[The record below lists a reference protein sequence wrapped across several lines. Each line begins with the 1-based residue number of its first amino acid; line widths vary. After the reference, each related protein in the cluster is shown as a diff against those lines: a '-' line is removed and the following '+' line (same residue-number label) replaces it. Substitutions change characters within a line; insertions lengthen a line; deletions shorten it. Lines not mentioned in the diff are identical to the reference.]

1 MLAARAPRYRL
12 REAADL
18 AEGVPLGHADQPM
31 GAWKKRGGA
40 LLALVLLVSGCA
52 VNAPQDTLEPAGP
65 YAEQIDNLFMPVVW
79 IAVVVFVL
87 VQGLIV
93 FAVIRWRRRGDDD
106 DEMPIQMHGSTKLE
120 IGWTVLPALVLG
132 LIAVFTIPV
141 IFDLNEKPAGALEV
155 DVTGQKYW
163 WGFDY
168 PEGQTDFGISEG
180 IVTANELH
188 IPAGQP
194 VYLTL
199 TSPDVIHSFWAPRLN
214 GKRDVVPGRVHNW
227 SLEADEPGAYSGQ
240 CAEFCGT
247 SHANMRLKVV
257 AHDPAS
263 WDDWVAEMQTS
274 PIPPLAGP
282 AAEGFELFQQSGCAG
297 CHRIEGAYETVAPDA
312 PPAPDL
318 THLFTRDCFAGCIY
332 DLNDR
337 AELEAWL
344 RNPQRKAGSLMVIGD
359 LAEDDIDKLYA
370 YLETLE

>member
-1 MLAARAPRYRL
+1 MEPKAPRR
-12 REAADL
+12 RAGEGTDL
-18 AEGVPLGHADQPM
+18 AKAAPLGHAGRPM
-31 GAWKKRGGA
+31 RAWRKLGTA
-40 LLALVLLVSGCA
+40 SVALVLLAAGCA
-52 VNAPQDTLEPAGP
+52 SDAPQSALDPAGK
-65 YAEQIDNLFMPVVW
+65 YARQLHNLFVPVVW
-79 IAVVVFVL
+79 VALAVFVL
-87 VQGLIV
+87 VQGVIV
-93 FAVIRWRRRGDDD
+93 FAVIRWRRRPTDDD
-106 DEMPIQMHGSTKLE
+106 DDMPVQLHGNTKLE
-120 IGWTVLPALVLG
+120 IGWTILPALVLA
-132 LIAVFTIPV
+132 LVAVFTVPV
-141 IFDLNEKPAGALEV
+141 IFDLNAEPADALEV
-155 DVTGQKYW
+155 NVTGAKYW

-168 PEGQTDFGISEG
+168 PTDQPEFGINEG

-227 SLEADEPGAYSGQ
+227 SLQADEPGVYSGQ

-257 AHDPAS
+257 AHDPAG
-263 WDDWVAEMQTS
+263 WDDWVTEMQTA
-274 PIPPLAGP
+274 PVPPLAGAP
-282 AAEGFELFQQSGCAG
+282 AEGFELFQQRGCAA
-297 CHRIEGAYETVAPDA
+297 CHRVEGAYDVVAPDS

-337 AELEAWL
+337 AEVEAWL
-344 RNPQRKAGSLMVIGD
+344 RDPQRKAGSLMVIGP
-359 LAEDDIDKLYA
+359 LTEDDIDKLYA

>member
-1 MLAARAPRYRL
+1 MPARCRL
-12 REAADL
+12 RKAAELAKEASL
-18 AEGVPLGHADQPM
+18 SHADQPM
-31 GAWKKRGGA
+31 RAWKKLGATLIAVA
-40 LLALVLLVSGCA
+40 LLAGGCA
-52 VNAPQDTLEPAGP
+52 ANAPQDTLDPAGP

-79 IAVVVFVL
+79 IAVAVFVL
-87 VQGLIV
+87 VQGVIV

-120 IGWTVLPALVLG
+120 IGWTILPALVLG
-132 LIAVFTIPV
+132 LLAIFTIPV
-141 IFDLNEKPAGALEV
+141 IFDLNAKPAGALEV
-155 DVTGQKYW
+155 TVTGQKYW

-168 PEGQTDFGISEG
+168 PEGQPEFGIGDG
-180 IVTANELH
+180 IITANELH

-214 GKRDVVPGRVHNW
+214 GKRDVVPGRVHTW

-263 WDDWVAEMQTS
+263 WDDWVSQMQT
-274 PIPPLAGP
+274 PPVQPLAGA
-282 AAEGFELFQQSGCAG
+282 AAEGFELFQQSGCAA
-297 CHRIEGAYETVAPDA
+297 CHRIEGAYETVAADS

>member
-1 MLAARAPRYRL
+1 MGPKAPRRL
-12 REAADL
+12 AREAADL
-18 AEGVPLGHADQPM
+18 AKAAPLGHAGRPM
-31 GAWKKRGGA
+31 RAWKKLGIPS
-40 LLALVLLVSGCA
+40 LALVLLAAGCA
-52 VNAPQDTLEPAGP
+52 SDAPQSAIDPAGDP
-65 YAEQIDNLFMPVVW
+65 ARQLHSLFVPVVW
-79 IAVVVFVL
+79 VALVVFVL

-93 FAVIRWRRRGDDD
+93 FAVIRWRRRSTDD
-106 DEMPIQMHGSTKLE
+106 DEDMPVQLHGNTKLE
-120 IGWTVLPALVLG
+120 IGWTILPALVLG
-132 LIAVFTIPV
+132 LVAVFTVPV
-141 IFDLNEKPAGALEV
+141 VFDLFDQPDDALVV
-155 DVTGQKYW
+155 DVTGAKFW
-163 WGFDY
+163 WGFGY
-168 PEGQTDFGISEG
+168 PAGQEEFGIRDG

-194 VYLTL
+194 VFLTL

-214 GKRDVVPGRVHNW
+214 GKRDVVPGRVHTW

-263 WDDWVAEMQTS
+263 WEEWVTEMQTT
-274 PIPPLAGP
+274 PLPPLAGA
-282 AAEGFELFQQSGCAG
+282 AAEGFVLFQQSGCAG
-297 CHRIEGAYETVAPDA
+297 CHRVEGAFETVAADS

-344 RNPQRKAGSLMVIGD
+344 RNPQRKAGSLMVVGD
-359 LAEDDIDKLYA
+359 LSEDDIDKLYA

>member
-1 MLAARAPRYRL
+1 
-12 REAADL
+12 
-18 AEGVPLGHADQPM
+18 M
-31 GAWKKRGGA
+31 GAWRKLVGVALALA
-40 LLALVLLVSGCA
+40 LLAGGCA
-52 VNAPQDTLEPAGP
+52 ADAPQDTLDPAGP

-79 IAVVVFVL
+79 VAVAVFVL
-87 VQGLIV
+87 VEGVIV
-93 FAVIRWRRRGDDD
+93 FAVIRWRRRPDDDD
-106 DEMPIQMHGSTKLE
+106 DELPVQLHGSTKLE

-188 IPAGQP
+188 IPAGEP
-194 VYLTL
+194 VYLTM
-199 TSPDVIHSFWAPRLN
+199 TATDVIHSFWAPRLN
-214 GKRDVVPGRVHNW
+214 GKRDVVPGREHTW

-263 WDDWVAEMQTS
+263 WEDWVSEMQT
-274 PIPPLAGP
+274 PPLTPLAGA
-282 AAEGFELFQQSGCAG
+282 AAEGFELFQQRGCAA
-297 CHRIEGAYETVAPDA
+297 CHRIEGAYETVAPDS
-312 PPAPDL
+312 PSAPDL

-344 RNPQRKAGSLMVIGD
+344 RNPQRKAGSLMVIGE
-359 LAEDDIDKLYA
+359 LTEDDIDSLYA